1 MIEFIYSALRW
12 IASLI
17 GQEQFLVDAWEAI
30 RDFLELGGDVVPLIG
45 LLMIFMWV
53 LIIER
58 IIYFYTRHNDVVNQ
72 TIDAWNARPERK
84 SWHAHKI
91 REEMISEVRLTTQQ
105 YLGMIRACVAL
116 APLMGLLGTVT
127 GMVQVFEVMA
137 VLGTGNPR
145 AMADG
150 VSKATIPTMCGMVA
164 ALSGIFISFWL
175 QQKSR
180 NEVQLLSEHMTL
192 DH

>member
-12 IASLI
+12 FASLI
-17 GQEQFLVDAWEAI
+17 GQEQTLVDMWEAI
-30 RDFLELGGDVVPLIG
+30 RDFLELGGDVVLLIG
-45 LLMIFMWV
+45 VLMVFMWI

-58 IIYFYTRHNDVVNQ
+58 IIYFYTRHNDVVNR

-84 SWHAHKI
+84 SWHAHRI
-91 REEMISEVRLTTQQ
+91 REEMISEVRLITQQ
-105 YLGMIRACVAL
+105 YLDMIRACVAL

-137 VLGTGNPR
+137 VMGTGNAR

-150 VSKATIPTMCGMVA
+150 VSKATIPTMTGMVA
-164 ALSGIFISFWL
+164 ALSGIFISYWL
-175 QQKSR
+175 QQKSH
-180 NEVQLLSEHMTL
+180 NEVQLLGEHMTL